1 MGFSGGLPAGRLLGG
16 TTGAVY
22 PWNDAIPPDDIARY
36 LAAGYGDT
44 FSGDE
49 FRAISAGT
57 SPALIV
63 VDMTLAFVDGRW
75 STGYSETGWPA
86 VDANARLLAEM
97 RRLGYPVYFTKMYE
111 DPTHSAAPSQKGRWK
126 TVGRRLPDPDLP
138 PGDVIVDELAPKP
151 GELVVCKHHK
161 PSGFFGT
168 ELAALLVYDKV
179 DTVVVTGMTTSGCVR
194 ATAVDA
200 FQYNFDVVIPFE
212 CVADRSQI
220 SHKVNLLDLHMK
232 YADVA
237 PLDHVIDWL
246 NSLQN

>member
-1 MGFSGGLPAGRLLGG
+1 M
-16 TTGAVY
+16 Y

-63 VDMTLAFVDGRW
+63 VDMTLAFADGRW
-75 STGYSETGWPA
+75 PTGCGDTAPPA
-86 VDANARLLAEM
+86 VDATARLLAEM
-97 RRLGYPVYFTKMYE
+97 RRLGHPVYYTKLYA
-111 DPTHSAAPSQKGRWK
+111 DPAHVPFPAQKGRWK
-126 TVGRRLPDPDLP
+126 TVGRRLPEEDLP
-138 PGDVIVDELAPKP
+138 PGDVIVDELAPEP
-151 GELVVCKHHK
+151 DELVICKSHK

-179 DTVVVTGMTTSGCVR
+179 DTVVITGLTTSGCVR

-246 NSLQN
+246 NSLDS

>member
-1 MGFSGGLPAGRLLGG
+1 M
-16 TTGAVY
+16 Y
-22 PWNDAIPPDDIARY
+22 PWDDAIPADDLARY
-36 LAAGYGDT
+36 QASGYGDAIGGT
-44 FSGDE
+44 E

-57 SPALIV
+57 APALIL

-75 STGYSETGWPA
+75 PTGCPDTGWPA
-86 VDANARLLAEM
+86 VAAAARLLAEV
-97 RRLGYPVYFTKMYE
+97 RQLGHPVYYTKMYE
-111 DPTHSAAPSQKGRWK
+111 DPDHAPAPGQKGRWK
-126 TVGRRLPDPDLP
+126 TSGRHPLDPSLP
-138 PGDVIVDELAPKP
+138 PGDVIVDELAPQP
-151 GELVVCKHHK
+151 GEMVVCKHHK

-179 DTVVVTGMTTSGCVR
+179 DTVVITGLTTSGCVR

-232 YADVA
+232 YVDVA
-237 PLDHVIDWL
+237 PLDHVINWL
-246 NSLQN
+246 RGRADGPRFAHE

>member
-1 MGFSGGLPAGRLLGG
+1 M
-16 TTGAVY
+16 Y
-22 PWNDAIPPDDIARY
+22 PWHDAIPPEDVARY
-36 LAAGYGDT
+36 LDAGYGDT

-57 SPALIV
+57 SPALVV
-63 VDMTLAFVDGRW
+63 VDMTLAFVDARW
-75 STGYSETGWPA
+75 PTGCGETARPA
-86 VDANARLLAEM
+86 VEANARLLDEM
-97 RRLGYPVYFTKMYE
+97 RRLGYPVYFTKLYA
-111 DPTHSAAPSQKGRWK
+111 DPGHVPFPGQKGRWK
-126 TVGRRLPDPDLP
+126 TVGRRPPEEDLP

-151 GELVVCKHHK
+151 DELVICKSHK

-179 DTVVVTGMTTSGCVR
+179 DTVVVTGLTTSGCVR

-246 NSLQN
+246 NSLEN

>member
-1 MGFSGGLPAGRLLGG
+1 M
-16 TTGAVY
+16 Y
-22 PWNDAIPPDDIARY
+22 PWHDAIPPDDTARY

-57 SPALIV
+57 SPALVV

-75 STGYSETGWPA
+75 PTGCPETAWPA
-86 VDANARLLAEM
+86 VDANARLLDEF
-97 RRLGYPVYFTKMYE
+97 RRLGYPVYFTKLYA
-111 DPTHSAAPSQKGRWK
+111 DPGHVPFPGQKGRWK
-126 TVGRRLPDPDLP
+126 TVGRRPPEEDLP

-151 GELVVCKHHK
+151 DELVICKSHK

-168 ELAALLVYDKV
+168 ELASLLVYDKV
-179 DTVVVTGMTTSGCVR
+179 DTVVVTGLTTSGCVR

-246 NSLQN
+246 NSLEN

>member
-1 MGFSGGLPAGRLLGG
+1 MTDS
-16 TTGAVY
+16 AVY

-75 STGYSETGWPA
+75 PTGCPETAGPA
-86 VDANARLLAEM
+86 VEANARLLAEM
-97 RRLGYPVYFTKMYE
+97 RRMGCPVYFTKLYA
-111 DPTHSAAPSQKGRWK
+111 DPSHVPFPGQKGRWK

-138 PGDVIVDELAPKP
+138 PGDVIVEELAPKP
-151 GELVVCKHHK
+151 DELVICKSHK

-179 DTVVVTGMTTSGCVR
+179 DTVVITGLTTSGCVR

-237 PLDHVIDWL
+237 PLDHVIGWL
-246 NSLQN
+246 NSLKT

>member
-1 MGFSGGLPAGRLLGG
+1 M
-16 TTGAVY
+16 Y
-22 PWNDAIPPDDIARY
+22 PWHDAIGADDLARY
-36 LAAGYGDT
+36 LAAGYGDA
-44 FSGDE
+44 FSSGE
-49 FRAISAGT
+49 FRAISAGA
-57 SPALIV
+57 SPALVV

-75 STGYSETGWPA
+75 PTGCAETGPA
-86 VDANARLLAEM
+86 AVEATVRLLAEV
-97 RRLGYPVYFTKMYE
+97 RGLGLPVYFTKLYA
-111 DPTHSAAPSQKGRWK
+111 DPSHVPFPAQKGRWK
-126 TVGRRLPDPDLP
+126 TSGRRAPEADLP
-138 PGDVIVDELAPKP
+138 PGDVIVDELAPAP
-151 GELVVCKHHK
+151 DELVVCKSHK

-168 ELAALLVYDKV
+168 ELASLLVYDKV
-179 DTVVVTGMTTSGCVR
+179 DTVIVTGLTTSGCVR

-246 NSLQN
+246 NRLPN

>member
-1 MGFSGGLPAGRLLGG
+1 M
-16 TTGAVY
+16 TGPVY
-22 PWNDAIPPDDIARY
+22 PWHDAIPPDDTARY

-44 FSGDE
+44 FSGDQ

-57 SPALIV
+57 SPALVV

-75 STGYSETGWPA
+75 PTGCPETAWPA
-86 VDANARLLAEM
+86 VDANARLLDEM
-97 RRLGYPVYFTKMYE
+97 RRLGRPVYYTKLYA
-111 DPTHSAAPSQKGRWK
+111 DPGHVPFPGQKGRWK
-126 TVGRRLPDPDLP
+126 TVGRRPPDPDLP

-151 GELVVCKHHK
+151 DELVICKSHK

-179 DTVVVTGMTTSGCVR
+179 DTVVVTGLTTSGCVR
-194 ATAVDA
+194 ATVVDA

>member
-1 MGFSGGLPAGRLLGG
+1 
-16 TTGAVY
+16 
-22 PWNDAIPPDDIARY
+22 
-36 LAAGYGDT
+36 
-44 FSGDE
+44 
-49 FRAISAGT
+49 
-57 SPALIV
+57 
-63 VDMTLAFVDGRW
+63 MTLAFVDGRW
-75 STGYSETGWPA
+75 PTGHSQTGWPA
-86 VDANARLLAEM
+86 VDANARLLAEV

>member
-1 MGFSGGLPAGRLLGG
+1 MGD
-16 TTGAVY
+16 TGAVY
-22 PWNDAIPPDDIARY
+22 PWNDAIPPDDIGRY
-36 LAAGYGDT
+36 LAAGYGDS

-75 STGYSETGWPA
+75 PTGHSQTGWPA
-86 VDANARLLAEM
+86 VDANARLLAEV

>member
-1 MGFSGGLPAGRLLGG
+1 M
-16 TTGAVY
+16 Y
-22 PWNDAIPPDDIARY
+22 PWNDAIPDDDIARY

-49 FRAISAGT
+49 FRAIGAGT

-63 VDMTLAFVDGRW
+63 VDMTLAFIDGRW
-75 STGYSETGWPA
+75 PTGCGDTGWPA
-86 VDANARLLAEM
+86 VEANARLLDEM
-97 RRLGYPVYFTKMYE
+97 RRLGYPVYFTKLYA
-111 DPTHSAAPSQKGRWK
+111 DPSHTPFPGQKGRWK

-151 GELVVCKHHK
+151 DELVICKSHK

-179 DTVVVTGMTTSGCVR
+179 DTVIVTGLTTSGCVR

-232 YADVA
+232 YVDVA
-237 PLDHVIDWL
+237 PLDHVIAWL
-246 NSLQN
+246 NALQA

>member
-1 MGFSGGLPAGRLLGG
+1 M
-16 TTGAVY
+16 
-22 PWNDAIPPDDIARY
+22 
-36 LAAGYGDT
+36 
-44 FSGDE
+44 
-49 FRAISAGT
+49 
-57 SPALIV
+57 
-63 VDMTLAFVDGRW
+63 
-75 STGYSETGWPA
+75 
-86 VDANARLLAEM
+86 
-97 RRLGYPVYFTKMYE
+97 
-111 DPTHSAAPSQKGRWK
+111 
-126 TVGRRLPDPDLP
+126 GRRLPDPDLP

-151 GELVVCKHHK
+151 DEMVVCQHHK

-179 DTVVVTGMTTSGCVR
+179 DTVVITGLTTSGCVR

-237 PLDHVIDWL
+237 PLDDVIGWL
-246 NSLQN
+246 KSLQK

>member
-1 MGFSGGLPAGRLLGG
+1 M
-16 TTGAVY
+16 TAVY
-22 PWNDAIPPDDIARY
+22 PWHDAIPPDDTARY

-57 SPALIV
+57 SPALVV

-75 STGYSETGWPA
+75 PTGCGDTAWPA
-86 VDANARLLAEM
+86 VEANARLLDEF
-97 RRLGYPVYFTKMYE
+97 RRLGHPVYFTKLYA
-111 DPTHSAAPSQKGRWK
+111 DPGHVPFPGQKGRWK
-126 TVGRRLPDPDLP
+126 TVGRRPPEADLP

-151 GELVVCKHHK
+151 DELVICKSHK

-179 DTVVVTGMTTSGCVR
+179 DTVVVTGLTTSGCVR

-246 NSLQN
+246 NGLEN

>member
-1 MGFSGGLPAGRLLGG
+1 M
-16 TTGAVY
+16 Y
-22 PWNDAIPPDDIARY
+22 PWNDAIPADDVARY
-36 LAAGYGDT
+36 LAAGYGAT

-75 STGYSETGWPA
+75 PTGCGDTAGAA
-86 VDANARLLAEM
+86 VEANARLLDEM
-97 RRLGYPVYFTKMYE
+97 RRLGRPVYYTKLYA
-111 DPTHSAAPSQKGRWK
+111 DPAHVPFPAQKGRWK
-126 TVGRRLPDPDLP
+126 TVGRRPPDPDLP
-138 PGDVIVDELAPKP
+138 PGDVIVDELAPRP
-151 GELVVCKHHK
+151 DELVICKSHK

-179 DTVVVTGMTTSGCVR
+179 DTVVVTGLTTSGCVR

-246 NSLQN
+246 NRLSN

>member
-1 MGFSGGLPAGRLLGG
+1 M
-16 TTGAVY
+16 Y
-22 PWNDAIPPDDIARY
+22 PWHGAIPPDDTARY

-57 SPALIV
+57 SPALVV

-75 STGYSETGWPA
+75 PTGCPETAWPA
-86 VDANARLLAEM
+86 VDANARLLDEF
-97 RRLGYPVYFTKMYE
+97 RRLGRPVYFTKLYA
-111 DPTHSAAPSQKGRWK
+111 DPGHVPFPGQKGRWK
-126 TVGRRLPDPDLP
+126 TVGRRPPEEDLP

-151 GELVVCKHHK
+151 DELVICKSHK

-179 DTVVVTGMTTSGCVR
+179 DTVVVTGLTTSGCVR

-246 NSLQN
+246 NTL

>member
-1 MGFSGGLPAGRLLGG
+1 M
-16 TTGAVY
+16 Y
-22 PWNDAIPPDDIARY
+22 PWSDAIPPDDIARY

-75 STGYSETGWPA
+75 PTGCGDTARPA
-86 VDANARLLAEM
+86 VEAAARLLAEV
-97 RRLGYPVYFTKMYE
+97 RRLGYPVYYTKLYA
-111 DPTHSAAPSQKGRWK
+111 DPGHVPFPGQKGRWK

-138 PGDVIVDELAPKP
+138 AGDVIVDELAPKP
-151 GELVVCKHHK
+151 DELVICKSHK

-168 ELAALLVYDKV
+168 ELAALLVYDRV
-179 DTVVVTGMTTSGCVR
+179 DTVVVTGLTTSGCVR

-237 PLDHVIDWL
+237 PLDHVIGWL
-246 NSLQN
+246 NNLGD

>member
-1 MGFSGGLPAGRLLGG
+1 M
-16 TTGAVY
+16 Y
-22 PWNDAIPPDDIARY
+22 PWHDAIPPDDTARY

-57 SPALIV
+57 SPALVV

-75 STGYSETGWPA
+75 PTGCPETAWPA
-86 VDANARLLAEM
+86 VDANARLLDEF
-97 RRLGYPVYFTKMYE
+97 RRLGYPVYFTKLYA
-111 DPTHSAAPSQKGRWK
+111 DPGHVPFPGQKGRWK
-126 TVGRRLPDPDLP
+126 TVGRRPPDPDLP

-151 GELVVCKHHK
+151 DELVICKSHK

-168 ELAALLVYDKV
+168 ELAALLVYDRV
-179 DTVVVTGMTTSGCVR
+179 DTVVVTGLTTSGCVR

-246 NSLQN
+246 NSLQD

>member
-1 MGFSGGLPAGRLLGG
+1 M
-16 TTGAVY
+16 Y
-22 PWNDAIPPDDIARY
+22 PWADAIPADDLARY

-49 FRAISAGT
+49 IRAISAGT

-75 STGYSETGWPA
+75 PTGCGETGPA
-86 VDANARLLAEM
+86 AVAANARLLAEM
-97 RRLGYPVYFTKMYE
+97 RSHGYPVYYTKMYA
-111 DPTHSAAPSQKGRWK
+111 DPDHVPFPGQKGRWK
-126 TVGRRLPDPDLP
+126 TVGRRLPDLDLP
-138 PGDVIVDELAPKP
+138 PGDLIVDELAPKP
-151 GELVVCKHHK
+151 DELVICKSHK

-179 DTVVVTGMTTSGCVR
+179 DTVVVTGLTTSGCVR

-246 NSLQN
+246 NSLGD

>member
-1 MGFSGGLPAGRLLGG
+1 M
-16 TTGAVY
+16 TTAY
-22 PWNDAIPPDDIARY
+22 PWRDAIPADDIARY

-75 STGYSETGWPA
+75 PTGCGDTGGPA
-86 VDANARLLAEM
+86 VEANARLLAEM
-97 RRLGYPVYFTKMYE
+97 RRLGRPVYFTKMYE
-111 DPTHSAAPSQKGRWK
+111 DPAHVPAPAQKGRWK
-126 TVGRRLPDPDLP
+126 TVGRRLPDADLP
-138 PGDVIVDELAPKP
+138 PGDVIVDELAPEP
-151 GELVVCKHHK
+151 DELVICKSHK

-179 DTVVVTGMTTSGCVR
+179 DTVVVTGLTTSGCVR

-246 NSLQN
+246 NSLDG

>member
-1 MGFSGGLPAGRLLGG
+1 M
-16 TTGAVY
+16 Y
-22 PWNDAIPPDDIARY
+22 PWHDAIPPDDTARY

-57 SPALIV
+57 SPALVV

-75 STGYSETGWPA
+75 PTGCGETARPA
-86 VDANARLLAEM
+86 VGANARLLDEF
-97 RRLGYPVYFTKMYE
+97 RRLGYPVYFTKLYA
-111 DPTHSAAPSQKGRWK
+111 DPGHVPFPGQKGRWK
-126 TVGRRLPDPDLP
+126 TVGRRPPEEDLP

-151 GELVVCKHHK
+151 DELVICKSHK

-179 DTVVVTGMTTSGCVR
+179 DTVVVTGLTTSGCVR

-246 NSLQN
+246 NRLPR